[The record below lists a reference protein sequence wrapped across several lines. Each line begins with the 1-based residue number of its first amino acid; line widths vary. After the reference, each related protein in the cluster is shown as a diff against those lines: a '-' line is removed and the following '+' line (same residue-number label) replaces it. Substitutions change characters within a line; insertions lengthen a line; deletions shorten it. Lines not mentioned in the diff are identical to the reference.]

1 MGSIEFV
8 RFKKLLQNG
17 GHRITKPR
25 MLLFGHL
32 QNHPAL
38 TVKELIQFIRK
49 HDQVTVY
56 RNVDLFEKLGII
68 TKVQIGRSVKIELS
82 DMFQHH
88 HHHMSCVNCGK
99 VYILRDNP
107 VIERQIDKISKA
119 SGFKP
124 TDHSLEIRG
133 LCKNCQTR
141 RS

>member
-8 RFKKLLQNG
+8 RFKKLLQTG

-25 MLLFGHL
+25 MRLFGHL
-32 QNHPAL
+32 QSHPAL
-38 TVKELIQFIRK
+38 TLKKLITLVSE

-56 RNVDLFEKLGII
+56 RNVDLFEKLGVV
-68 TKVQIGRSVKIELS
+68 TKVQIGRSTKIELS
-82 DMFQHH
+82 DMFRHH

-99 VYILRDNP
+99 VYVLRDNP
-107 VIERQIDKISKA
+107 AIEQQIARIAES

-133 LCKNCQTR
+133 LCKSCRFKT
-141 RS
+141 